1 MAKILIRK
9 GKKEFIKELNKEVQ
23 VVKPRTY
30 YIKNIEN
37 DYHTTDGVISK
48 KELKKKDGSVVKTNN
63 NKEFT
68 IFTSSFPDDFRKISR
83 SAQIIPLKDIGLII
97 AETGLNKNSKV
108 VDAGAGSGA
117 LACFL
122 AHICKEVTTY
132 EIRDDFF
139 KIVQENKKNLDLKNL
154 KVKNKDVYKE
164 IDEKDVD
171 LITLDLPSP
180 WNAIKPAEKA
190 LKIGGYLVSYSPTV
204 PQVMD
209 FVTVISSNENFLYI
223 KTCELIKRNWDVE
236 GRKVRPK
243 SEGIGHS
250 GFLTFCRKIR

>member
-1 MAKILIRK
+1 MAKVLIKK
-9 GKKEFIKELNKEVQ
+9 GKKEFIKELNKEVL
-23 VVKPRTY
+23 VVKPATY
-30 YIKNIEN
+30 YVKDPDK

-48 KELKKKDGSVVKTNN
+48 KDLSKKDGSIIKTNN
-63 NKEFT
+63 EKEFT
-68 IFTSSFPDDFRKISR
+68 IFTSSFPDDFRKIGR

-97 AETGLNKNSKV
+97 AETGINKNSIV

-122 AHICKEVTTY
+122 ANICKEVTTY
-132 EIRDDFF
+132 EIRDDFC
-139 KIVQENKKNLDLKNL
+139 KIVNENKKFLNLKNL
-154 KVKNKDVYKE
+154 KVKEEDIYRGIE
-164 IDEKDVD
+164 EKDVD

-209 FVTVISSNENFLYI
+209 FVSVISNNDNFLYI
-223 KTCELIKRNWDVE
+223 KTCEIIKRNWDVE